1 VSRRVAYSALALV
14 CAAPRLGVLLHVR
27 SVITGSNAEK
37 SDLFAQLFVAHGT
50 YGLLPGQPS
59 AYTQP
64 LYGWFLIPVYWIF
77 GRSWESIGIAQIL
90 LAVVTAWLVYEV
102 GRRVIGRRAGLA
114 GAAIATL
121 NPYLIWHDVHVNREI
136 VDQVCAAALVLL
148 TLMVAEKQ
156 SRKLAVL
163 LGAVTGLALL
173 GNSRLVFVPILCALY
188 LAVRLPRARA
198 TALVCGLVL
207 AGAGV
212 VVAPWL
218 IRNKL
223 DVGCWAVTTDGRA
236 MWKANNPRT
245 YGLLSSGQWI
255 DNVGSNVPR
264 PPEPGHLTPDEA
276 HGIYE
281 RTHHRVKLH
290 PDECLEMTFYEN
302 QALDWMRDH
311 PGDKAKVAAL
321 SAKLLWQPNVFE
333 TSGRPGAGTKLDVG
347 RRIVEP
353 LYMWILY
360 ALALVGLF
368 VARRAFVALALALL
382 AYNTAVALVFVGA
395 TRYRVA
401 WDFLLA
407 ILAAAALARVA
418 ERVRSR

>member
-90 LAVVTAWLVYEV
+90 LAVVSAWLVYEV